1 MKPLPFNPQL
11 PQHDTRDRFQM
22 SNGVSMA
29 SFRLLATSA
38 RRRTAAVLHGW
49 ARRLSGGARL
59 AREPTLSA
67 RPSEAITPQRGASS
81 LMSAPPSQMT
91 PSLVHLYPRWRELEP
106 RYAQALA
113 EHLQQCAGGQRKLVA
128 GDFRLVADWLLRRSL
143 RAGTVP
149 DWPVAVRLAVVSRAW
164 RGSLD

>member
-1 MKPLPFNPQL
+1 
-11 PQHDTRDRFQM
+11 
-22 SNGVSMA
+22 
-29 SFRLLATSA
+29 
-38 RRRTAAVLHGW
+38 
-49 ARRLSGGARL
+49 
-59 AREPTLSA
+59 
-67 RPSEAITPQRGASS
+67 
-81 LMSAPPSQMT
+81 MSAPPSQVT
-91 PSLVHLYPRWRELEP
+91 PSLVQLYPRWRELEP

-113 EHLQQCAGGQRKLVA
+113 EHLQQCADGQRKLVA